1 MPSASTLCVVNLT
14 ATEAKVELLTSEF
27 VQLRP
32 DPTQGGLGAD
42 DAQDDYFMYDDDD
55 NYQYEVTSA
64 ATERQCCC
72 WTLTCAKAFSHRQL
86 TTASMLPGD

>member
-1 MPSASTLCVVNLT
+1 MVNLT

-32 DPTQGGLGAD
+32 DSTQGGLGAD

-55 NYQYEVTSA
+55 NYQYEVSFAVTK
-64 ATERQCCC
+64 RQCCC
-72 WTLTCAKAFSHRQL
+72 WTLTWEKAFSHRQL
-86 TTASMLPGD
+86 AMASTLPGD